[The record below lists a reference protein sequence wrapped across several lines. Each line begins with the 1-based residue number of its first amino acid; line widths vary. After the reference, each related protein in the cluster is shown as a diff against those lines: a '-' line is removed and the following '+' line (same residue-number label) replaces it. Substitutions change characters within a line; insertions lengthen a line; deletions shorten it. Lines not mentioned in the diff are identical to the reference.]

1 MTPTYEELRARA
13 LQMQADAYRAAAEAE
28 AVSPR
33 SSHAARMTEVE
44 RYCKLAEMYDGM
56 ASAYRAMIPVTTNAK
71 EGTVQ

>member
-1 MTPTYEELRARA
+1 
-13 LQMQADAYRAAAEAE
+13 
-28 AVSPR
+28 
-33 SSHAARMTEVE
+33 MTEVE